1 VTLFIVIL
9 INVLIGWIQEMKADA
24 ALSALMGLEV
34 PQGQIALSLIFLIIL
49 FTSPLVPV
57 VMLIVLNAARVIRD
71 GQINVIPAQELV
83 PGDLVSLEEGDQV
96 PADLR
101 LVQVTDL
108 SIIEAILTGTFL
120 LIFFHIYV

>member
-1 VTLFIVIL
+1 MTLFIVIL